1 MSSPPPDHGY
11 PPDQAYFEGDPDAD
25 TGPVQIAAATAQ
37 APIPTPTVD
46 SQETQVYRLPPG
58 AGPPSFDAIP
68 AEESFASR
76 FTAPLTVDPRAPK
89 VRGMGVQP
97 ATVLAIVGVVV
108 LIAAL
113 VFVLLRLFDKPDSS
127 DAQAASSA
135 GPTTSATAQ
144 SADQEKL
151 LHVLPP
157 GYAASAC
164 APLAPPPGTLA
175 KVSCRANSDAGG
187 PPAASYTLVAD
198 TSALRATFD
207 DIVAAARVVNCPG
220 NIQSPG
226 PWRRNATPQQISGT
240 LFCGFRQDTPT
251 VAWTDDADLMVGS
264 VDGAASGPNLD
275 QLYVWW
281 SSHS

>member
-1 MSSPPPDHGY
+1 
-11 PPDQAYFEGDPDAD
+11 
-25 TGPVQIAAATAQ
+25 
-37 APIPTPTVD
+37 
-46 SQETQVYRLPPG
+46 
-58 AGPPSFDAIP
+58 
-68 AEESFASR
+68 
-76 FTAPLTVDPRAPK
+76 
-89 VRGMGVQP
+89 
-97 ATVLAIVGVVV
+97 VVV

-127 DAQAASSA
+127 DAQDASSA

-144 SADQEKL
+144 SADQQKL